1 MIPAIVLKQVREDAG
16 IKQSALADRLGVSPS
31 VVSKLEKSEHADETM
46 ARRYLE
52 AVNND
57 DAHSVLAYYSLSWT
71 ITKRPSFQHPDRD
84 ALWEAEQAL
93 QKLELFERSE
103 EYDALLSSPLDQ
115 IRTNLETST
124 RFVFELDHSLAFVGA
139 VGIGKTTALSLL
151 TDLTIVGKGGQS
163 QPVFPATGGRTTTS
177 EVQIRKAPAYG
188 IAVEPMTSDEVRLL
202 LVEMVQAIAEGK
214 GGVSSE
220 LDRAIRNMADL
231 KKTRDP
237 KDIKALLDP
246 VKDMLEAAGQN
257 QDDVTEDI
265 FNRMRLSERTE
276 TQLIMSE
283 TNEDGLRWLSE
294 NITKINYGQHQR
306 FSLPQRVVVFVPPG
320 VVRSSK
326 YDLSIIDTKGIHVTT
341 ERSDL
346 QQLYNDPRTLMV
358 LCSGFNDAPGADP
371 LKLMKSMVELGSD
384 AIERQRVMLLVL
396 PRGDEAL
403 KVIDDSGEPAETVE
417 VGYALRLAQVESS
430 LGEAGIGHVPTTFF
444 NAMDG
449 SSRQAWKEIED
460 RVGEM
465 RAHQVDRL
473 LRFVALSHDLVTN
486 ADAARI
492 QQARVAIETEI
503 AAAARAYRLLPSS
516 VRPSH
521 QTLIEQIKSGHPSS
535 IAAAITRRGTWLQ
548 FDINHFIGAGVRADA
563 NRRSGDYVLK
573 ITGRLES
580 LQDKFKP
587 IPEIT
592 GLLETLVE
600 DLRDWRQEFLQRA
613 QIIGRNTFK
622 PYLDASGEFW
632 SNLEARYGGGR
643 GYRGDIAEM
652 VQTWFEETP
661 RLAEARD
668 KVDTR
673 LADAW
678 SELVLTRLIEAT
690 RVARE

>member
-1 MIPAIVLKQVREDAG
+1 MIPAIVLKRVREGAN
-16 IKQSALADRLGVSPS
+16 IKQSILAERLGVSAS

-52 AVNND
+52 AVDTD
-57 DAHSVLAYYSLSWT
+57 DARAVLAYYALPWT
-71 ITKRPSFQHPDRD
+71 ITSRPSFQHPDRD

-93 QKLELFERSE
+93 QKLEEFEQSE
-103 EYDALLSSPLDQ
+103 EYDTLLSVPLDQ
-115 IRTNLETST
+115 IRSNLETSAE
-124 RFVFELDHSLAFVGA
+124 FVGEIDHSLAFVGA
-139 VGIGKTTALSLL
+139 VGVGKTTALSLL
-151 TDLTIVGKGGQS
+151 TDLTIASKTGQL

-188 IAVEPMTSDEVRLL
+188 IAVEPMSSDEVRLL

-220 LDRAIRNMADL
+220 LDRAIRNMSDL
-231 KKTRDP
+231 KKSRDP
-237 KDIKALLDP
+237 KDVKALLDP
-246 VKDMLEAAGQN
+246 IKDMLEAAQGN
-257 QDDVTEDI
+257 QDDVTEEI
-265 FNRMRLSERTE
+265 FNRMKLSERTE

-294 NITKINYGQHQR
+294 NITKINFGQHSR

-320 VVRSSK
+320 VVRPSK

-341 ERSDL
+341 ERADL
-346 QQLYNDPRTLMV
+346 QQLYNDPRTLTV
-358 LCSGFNDAPGADP
+358 LCSAFNDAPGSDP

-384 AIERQRVMLLVL
+384 AIERQRVMILVL

-403 KVIDDSGEPAETVE
+403 KVVDDSGEPAESVE
-417 VGYALRLAQVESS
+417 QGYALRLAQVENS
-430 LGEAGIGHVPTTFF
+430 LAEAGVGHVPTVFF

-449 SSRQAWKEIED
+449 SAQHAWQEIED
-460 RVGEM
+460 RVGAL
-465 RAHQVDRL
+465 RAHQVERL
-473 LRFVALSHDLVTN
+473 QRFVALSHDLVTN

-492 QQARVAIETEI
+492 QQARVAIEAEVQS
-503 AAAARAYRLLPSS
+503 AVKSYRQLPKS

-535 IAAAITRRGTWLQ
+535 IAAAITRRGSWL
-548 FDINHFIGAGVRADA
+548 HFEIHHFVGAGVRADA
-563 NRRSGDYVLK
+563 NRRSSDYVTK

-580 LQDKFKP
+580 LQEKFRP

-613 QIIGRNTFK
+613 QTIGRNTFK
-622 PYLDASGEFW
+622 PYLDASAEFW
-632 SNLEARYGGGR
+632 SNLESRYGGGR
-643 GYRGDIAEM
+643 GYREDIADM
-652 VQTWFEETP
+652 VQAWFEETP
-661 RLAEARD
+661 KLSEARD
-668 KVDTR
+668 KVDAR

-678 SELVLTRLIEAT
+678 AELVLSRLLEAT
-690 RVARE
+690 RVANE